1 MIFFF
6 MCKKHELIIDF
17 IFWNDIW
24 YETSEKYSKQN
35 LRKLA
40 VFLKSLSPDKK
51 KLKRSKL
58 AEQPPIHT
66 VLLIFPPLEK

>member
-6 MCKKHELIIDF
+6 MYKKHELIIDF

-24 YETSEKYSKQN
+24 YETFEKYSKQN
-35 LRKLA
+35 LKLA
-40 VFLKSLSPDKK
+40 ESSKSLSPDKK

-66 VLLIFPPLEK
+66 VLLIFPPPEK